1 MQINAANQSMNPLA
15 SSDVG
20 RPKGPPPPP
29 PEGGVPPGMESAV
42 STLSSEEQNAV
53 TDMLSSLSKDQQS
66 SLKSQLD
73 SLRDSASSMS
83 EDELG
88 AAFKD
93 MLTSLTGN
101 QSSTSSIN
109 QVDTYA

>member
-29 PEGGVPPGMESAV
+29 PEGGVPPEIESAV
-42 STLSSEEQNAV
+42 STLSSEEQSAV

-73 SLRDSASSMS
+73 SLRDNASSMS

-93 MLTSLTGN
+93 MLTSLTGS
-101 QSSTSSIN
+101 QSSTSSVN